1 MTVSKYLRFKSDDI
15 YRFVILL
22 RMSVAA
28 CVMLLVISG
37 GVRAETKIVWSS
49 FCSGT
54 IVHSDQGMTI
64 VSIIGDPYFGSG
76 TAGSIALSTGFGTY
90 ILSKGVVSGIA
101 NLKPGVP
108 AVYSLSQNYPNPF
121 NPSTTIEY
129 GLPSVSNVRLTVFDI
144 LGRNVATLYNGEQAA
159 GFQRLRWNAPV
170 STGVYFY
177 RIDATSIQNP
187 DRKFVQVKKMVLMK

>member
-1 MTVSKYLRFKSDDI
+1 MTANKYLEPKSEDIHRFG
-15 YRFVILL
+15 FVV

-28 CVMLLVISG
+28 CVILLVTYG
-37 GVRAETKIVWSS
+37 GLRAENKIVWSS

-54 IVHSDQGMTI
+54 IIHSDQGMTI

-76 TAGSIALSTGFGTY
+76 TAGSIVLSTGFGTY
-90 ILSKGVVSGIA
+90 ILSKGIVSGISD
-101 NLKPGVP
+101 LKPGVP
-108 AVYSLSQNYPNPF
+108 AVYSLAQNYPNPF

-129 GLPSVSNVRLTVFDI
+129 GLPSASIVRLTVFDI
-144 LGRNVATLYNGEQAA
+144 LGRNVGTLYNGEQAA

-177 RIDATSIQNP
+177 RIEAASVQNP
-187 DRKFVQVKKMVLMK
+187 DRKFVQVKKMILMK